1 MKISKT
7 TLDVLKNYATIN
19 QNIMFREGSVLQTI
33 NNAKTIYSKAS
44 VSEAFNKEFAIY
56 DLNSLLGLFSFAEDA
71 DVTLGEEYMVVE
83 FSGGTGGFKYR
94 YSDPEIINTPP
105 DKTIEV
111 KEVFTFDLSKSLL
124 EKVLK
129 AASLIASP
137 IMRIEGDGTS
147 VNIKLCDPATGLDS
161 TNTYDAGVIGSSD
174 RVFKADVPVESLKV
188 RMADYTVTVGS
199 NPLLYLKSTNPEI
212 EYWIAVERSSE
223 F

>member
-1 MKISKT
+1 MKISKS

-44 VSEAFNKEFAIY
+44 VNEAFNKEFAIY
-56 DLNSLLGLFSFAEDA
+56 DLNSLLGLFSFADDA
-71 DVTLGEEYMVVE
+71 DITLGEEYMVVD
-83 FSGGTGGFKYR
+83 FPGGTGGFKYR

-105 DKTIEV
+105 DKSIQV
-111 KEVFTFDLSKSLL
+111 NEVFTFDLSKAFL
-124 EKVLK
+124 EKLLK
-129 AASLIASP
+129 AASIISAP
-137 IMRIEGDGTS
+137 IMRIEGKGTS
-147 VNIKLCDPATGLDS
+147 VSIILCDPTTGLDS
-161 TNTYDAGVIGSSD
+161 TNTFDAGSVGSSD

-188 RMADYTVTVGS
+188 AMTDYTVTVGS
-199 NPLLYLKSTNPEI
+199 NPLLYLKSIKPEI